1 MGRRIAKFDTS
12 AETPENQQK
21 LAMGGKKKFTI
32 HDLKK
37 YYPKT
42 EAQEEFWD
50 AYANDLSVILQVGPA
65 GTGKTAIALWNMMYE
80 VLSGDFKYRKIII
93 IRPPTATQ
101 DLGFMP
107 GTEAEKEAYYLEP
120 YRRVID
126 EMFNYATSWDNLI
139 ALGIIEFRTS
149 ANLRGLTFDD
159 WSLVLVDEFQ
169 GADIH
174 QLKTIFTRLGENSK
188 IVFCGDFGQNDLRHK
203 RGSQVSGYHDFVKII
218 ERMKEK
224 SGTEVQIVE
233 YKPSDVVR
241 SGIVRD
247 FIISCY
253 ELNI

>member
-1 MGRRIAKFDTS
+1 
-12 AETPENQQK
+12 
-21 LAMGGKKKFTI
+21 MGGKKKFTL
-32 HDLKK
+32 HDLRQ
-37 YYPKT
+37 YQPKT
-42 EAQEEFWD
+42 NAQARFWEAYKSD
-50 AYANDLSVILQVGPA
+50 TSVMLQVGPA
-65 GTGKTAIALWNMMYE
+65 GTGKTAVALWNMMYE
-80 VLSGDFKYRKIII
+80 VLSGDFKHRKIII
-93 IRPPTATQ
+93 IRPPTPTQ

-107 GTEAEKEAYYLEP
+107 GNEDEKEAYYLEP

-126 EMFNYATSWDNLI
+126 EMFTFNASWDNLVS
-139 ALGIIEFRTS
+139 LGIIEFRTS

-203 RGSQVSGYHDFVKII
+203 KGSQCSGYHDFVKII
-218 ERMKEK
+218 DRMKQKNQYGVE
-224 SGTEVQIVE
+224 IVE
-233 YKPSDVVR
+233 YAPSDVVR
-241 SGIVRD
+241 SGIVKD